1 LWSKTLIMRKFSC
14 SHTILERNN
23 LAQLAVRSPK
33 PGSEEMHQQQ
43 DNQSIHPRVR
53 LPPFPGPLLPSHST
67 GTRMRMYV
75 RTCVCGTVCMCDTA
89 CVRLCVYTCTH
100 TPTAHSFLALHSS
113 LAASMPARNPS
124 SARAACQPLRN
135 APLAVSAE
143 GAEGAAGGRGGGR
156 GGRGSAGGG
165 AGARPY
171 TVVAPTPPRVS
182 SGSPA
187 KSPAKY
193 GSTNTTRTSYAQ
205 AAAAV
210 CVCVCVAYCCGVRVC
225 VCSVRPNNT
234 LAA

>member
-1 LWSKTLIMRKFSC
+1 MRA
-14 SHTILERNN
+14 T
-23 LAQLAVRSPK
+23 
-33 PGSEEMHQQQ
+33 
-43 DNQSIHPRVR
+43 
-53 LPPFPGPLLPSHST
+53 
-67 GTRMRMYV
+67 
-75 RTCVCGTVCMCDTA
+75 
-89 CVRLCVYTCTH
+89 LCVYMYTHTH

-135 APLAVSAE
+135 APLAASAE
-143 GAEGAAGGRGGGR
+143 GARPPAAEGAAGGRGGGR
-156 GGRGSAGGG
+156 GGGGSAGGGGGGG

-187 KSPAKY
+187 KSPAKS
-193 GSTNTTRTSYAQ
+193 GNTNTTRTSYAQ

-210 CVCVCVAYCCGVRVC
+210 CVC
-225 VCSVRPNNT
+225 SLRPHT